1 MADKPKLAITW
12 LGACGGC
19 DQAIVD
25 LNEALLRLAGQVD
38 IVLWPLA
45 MDFKI
50 DSLRALPDQAITLC
64 ILHGCVRNS
73 EHLEMARL
81 LREKSQ
87 LVLAFG
93 SCACFGG
100 TPALANFR
108 GRRDI
113 LDWVYRDAPTVVNLS
128 DTLPRARVKV
138 NEGHLSLPEFF
149 DQVYPLNQ
157 VIEIDYS
164 LPGCPPPVDLVGSAL
179 QSILAGK
186 LPPKGYTLAPQKA
199 LCDLCSR
206 NRSKPYRMEI
216 AEIRRIHEIEVDADT
231 CFLAKGILCLGPAT
245 RAGCGQSCL
254 QTNTPCRG
262 CFGPVAGVED
272 SGSRFLSALATLLQ
286 TENFDDI
293 QRVIDS
299 LDDPAGYLYRF
310 TQPCSIL
317 GRQPLQEPAHDPE
330 DHD

>member
-1 MADKPKLAITW
+1 MTDKPKLAIYW

-19 DQAIVD
+19 DQSIVD
-25 LNEALLRLAGQVD
+25 LDESLLQLTEQVD

-45 MDFKI
+45 MDFKVDHI
-50 DSLRALPDQAITLC
+50 RALPDQSITLS

-81 LREKSQ
+81 LRAKSQ

-108 GRRDI
+108 SRLDI
-113 LDWVYRDAPTVVNLS
+113 LNWVYRDAPTVDNPTG
-128 DTLPRARVKV
+128 TLPQTSVEMAGQR
-138 NEGHLSLPEFF
+138 LTLPEFF
-149 DQVYPLNQ
+149 EHVYALHQ
-157 VIEIDYS
+157 IIEVDYF
-164 LPGCPPPVDLVGSAL
+164 LPGCPPPIDLIGAAL
-179 QSILAGK
+179 HSLLGEK
-186 LPPKGYTLAPQKA
+186 RPPKGYTLAPQKA
-199 LCDLCSR
+199 LCDVCSR
-206 NRSKPYRMEI
+206 NKSKPYRMEI
-216 AEIRRIHEIEVDADT
+216 STIRRVHEIEVDADT
-231 CFLAKGILCLGPAT
+231 CFLAKGIICLGPAT

-272 SGSRFLSALATLLQ
+272 SGSRFLSALAILLQ
-286 TENFDDI
+286 TEGFDDI

-299 LDDPAGYLYRF
+299 LDDPAGYFYRF

-317 GRQPLQEPAHDPE
+317 GQEPADDPKNHD
-330 DHD
+330 

>member
-1 MADKPKLAITW
+1 MAEKPKLAIYW

-19 DQAIVD
+19 DQSIVD
-25 LNEALLRLAGQVD
+25 LNEVLLQVADQVD

-45 MDFKI
+45 MDFKY
-50 DSLRALPDQAITLC
+50 DSIRALPDQAITLC
-64 ILHGCVRNS
+64 LLHGNVRNS

-81 LREKSQ
+81 LRAKSQ

-108 GRRDI
+108 SRRDI
-113 LDWVYRDAPTVVNLS
+113 FDWVYRDAPTLENP
-128 DTLPRARVKV
+128 TGIFPQARV
-138 NEGHLSLPEFF
+138 EGDGERLSLPEFF
-149 DQVYPLNQ
+149 DHVYALHQ
-157 VIEIDYS
+157 VITVDYF
-164 LPGCPPPVDLVGSAL
+164 LPGCPPPADLIAAAL
-179 QSILAGK
+179 QSMLAGK

-206 NRSKPYRMEI
+206 NKSKPYRMEI
-216 AEIRRIHEIEVDADT
+216 GAIRRVHEIEIDADT
-231 CFLAKGILCLGPAT
+231 CFLAKGIICLGPAT

-272 SGSRFLSALATLLQ
+272 SGTRFLSALATLMQ
-286 TENFDDI
+286 TEDVADNQSDI
-293 QRVIDS
+293 DP
-299 LDDPAGYLYRF
+299 LLDPAGYFYRF
-310 TQPCSIL
+310 TQACSIL
-317 GRQPLQEPAHDPE
+317 GRQTLQEPEHDPE